1 MKKITVKGKTVEE
14 AIQRAL
20 TELNASIDRVEV
32 KVIEK
37 GRKGFLGIGSRLA
50 VVEVTQFPDPVEEA
64 IAYLKNVIQN
74 MGISVTILE
83 KEKNDDGVVLELISD
98 KVAVLIGKRGQTLNA
113 LEYLTNIA
121 ANRNAKT
128 YQRIFLDAE
137 NYRERR
143 KQTLIQLAERQAE
156 KAIKLNRN
164 IALEPMPAKDRKII
178 HTALQN
184 KKGVTTNSR
193 GEGIYRHVVISPT
206 KNRRINNS

>member
-20 TELNASIDRVEV
+20 TELNVTIDRVEV
-32 KVIEK
+32 KVIEEAK
-37 GRKGFLGIGSRLA
+37 KGFLGIGSRLA

-64 IAYLKNVIQN
+64 IVYLKNVIEN

-83 KEKNDDGVVLELISD
+83 KERNEDGVVLELVSD
-98 KVAVLIGKRGQTLNA
+98 KVAILIGKRGQTLNA

-128 YQRIFLDAE
+128 HQRIFLDAE

-143 KQTLIQLAERQAE
+143 TQTLIQLAERQAE
-156 KAIKLNRN
+156 KAIKLKRN

-184 KKGVTTNSR
+184 KEGVTTNSK

-206 KNRRINNS
+206 KK

>member
-20 TELNASIDRVEV
+20 TELDATIDRVEV
-32 KVIEK
+32 KVIEEAK
-37 GRKGFLGIGSRLA
+37 KGFLGIGSRLA

-64 IAYLKNVIQN
+64 KAYLKNVIQN

-83 KEKNDDGVVLELISD
+83 KEKNEDGVVLELISD
-98 KVAVLIGKRGQTLNA
+98 QVAVLIGKRGQMLNA

-128 YQRIFLDAE
+128 YQRIILDAE

-184 KKGVTTNSR
+184 KEGVTTNSR
-193 GEGIYRHVVISPT
+193 GEGIYRHVVISPI
-206 KNRRINNS
+206 KNR

>member
-20 TELNASIDRVEV
+20 TELNATIDRVEV
-32 KVIEK
+32 KVIEEA
-37 GRKGFLGIGSRLA
+37 RKGFLGIGSRLA

-64 IAYLKNVIQN
+64 RAYLKNVIQS

-83 KEKNDDGVVLELISD
+83 KEKNEDGVVLELISD
-98 KVAVLIGKRGQTLNA
+98 KAAVLIGKRGQTLNA

-143 KQTLIQLAERQAE
+143 KQTLIRLAERQAE

-184 KKGVTTNSR
+184 KEGVTTNSR

-206 KNRRINNS
+206 KNRRGHQ

>member
-20 TELNASIDRVEV
+20 TELNATIDRVEV
-32 KVIEK
+32 KVIEEAK
-37 GRKGFLGIGSRLA
+37 KGFLGIGSRSA
-50 VVEVTQFPDPVEEA
+50 VVEVTAFPDPVEEA
-64 IAYLKNVIQN
+64 IVYLKNVIQS
-74 MGISVTILE
+74 MGISVTILQ
-83 KEKNDDGVVLELISD
+83 KEKNEDGVVLELISD

-156 KAIKLNRN
+156 KAIKFNRN

-184 KKGVTTNSR
+184 KEGVTTNSK

-206 KNRRINNS
+206 KK